1 MAKSASV
8 YARIDPVLQRLI
20 YQFGEFDEKI
30 NRTFKVKP

>member
-1 MAKSASV
+1 
-8 YARIDPVLQRLI
+8 LQRLI